1 MSRPTKVIVNRQA
14 IKNNLALAN
23 SIAPTSKLVSV
34 IKANAYGHGL
44 IEIAKTLS
52 DSTEAF
58 GVACIEEA
66 ISIRNAGIENPILLM
81 EGLFTE
87 DELQVASEK
96 NFWLMVEKRIL
107 KHVRVCKAIVK
118 KWSSSKRLSS
128 NSFLI

>member
-23 SIAPTSKLVSV
+23 SLAPTSKFVSV

-52 DSTEAF
+52 DATEAF

-96 NFWLMVEKRIL
+96 IFG
-107 KHVRVCKAIVK
+107 
-118 KWSSSKRLSS
+118 
-128 NSFLI
+128 